1 MTTGS
6 AKNPPSALLV
16 VLALLIVQVCF
27 GANYVISK
35 VVLSHFPPLV
45 WGGIRIAI
53 AASVMLTVCIL
64 SKRKRPELNR
74 AFLWPLAGFA
84 LLGTILNQI
93 SFLVGLNLT
102 TSANSA
108 VLNTLIPVFTLL
120 IVTVRGQ
127 EALTFRRGFGFV
139 LALFGVLSI
148 RSLEGVRFTDATFIG
163 DLLNV
168 LNCVL
173 YAFFL
178 SYSKPF
184 MEKHDTLW
192 VAAFLFLYGTVGI
205 NLIGIPSWIEFTPPE
220 MTGVLWVTAGVAV
233 LFGTLIPYFLNFWA
247 LKFAKASQVALFI
260 YVQPIVAAAVAFIW
274 LGEVMSLRAV
284 VASVLIFS
292 GLLVALTGQVKRK
305 TV

>member
-1 MTTGS
+1 MTPAS

-16 VLALLIVQVCF
+16 VIALLIVQACF

-35 VVLSHFPPLV
+35 VVVSHFAPLV

-53 AASVMLTVCIL
+53 AASVMLAVCLL
-64 SKRKRPELNR
+64 SHRKRPELNR

-84 LLGTILNQI
+84 LLGTILNQA
-93 SFLVGLNLT
+93 SFLVGLRLT

-120 IVTVRGQ
+120 LVTARGQ
-127 EALTFRRGFGFV
+127 EKLTRRRACGFV
-139 LALFGVLSI
+139 LAFLGVLAI
-148 RSLEGVRFTDATFIG
+148 RPFENVRFTDATFIG

-168 LNCVL
+168 MNCVF

-184 MEKHDTLW
+184 MEKYDVLW

-205 NLIGIPSWIEFTPPE
+205 NLLAIPSWLEFTPPE
-220 MTGVLWVTAGVAV
+220 MTPALWTTAGVAV
-233 LFGTLIPYFLNFWA
+233 IFGTLIPYFLNFWA
-247 LKFAKASQVALFI
+247 LRHARASQVALFI
-260 YVQPIVAAAVAFIW
+260 YVQPIIAAAVAYLW

-284 VASVLIFS
+284 LASGLIFS
-292 GLLVALTGQVKRK
+292 GMLVALSAQVKRK
-305 TV
+305 TE